1 MPLTCVAQA
10 VPPSQASSPPRP
22 TIPANVVIE
31 EVIMGRGGARNLH
44 ASIARPK
51 NPSKTPMAAVLFIHG
66 GSWSARAHNVS
77 WSGDPDPSSFEW
89 LFLASHGFFVASI
102 EYRLS
107 GEAKWPAQ
115 IEDCKL
121 GVRWMR
127 ANAAKYNVDPG
138 RIGCWGGS
146 AGAHLAACLG
156 TMDQP
161 EYEGH
166 GGYEGVSS
174 RVQAVVDYCGPVDF
188 TSGTFANGST
198 TIPEVNKEKAIAMLN
213 ALFGATFAEKPELW
227 RQASPLVH
235 VRAGDPP
242 FLIVHGELD
251 EAVSLAQATTFAAAL
266 RQAGVPVE
274 LQVVK
279 GLGHDFEPIWK
290 GWPNAP
296 TTVPTASEL
305 KTGMIEFLDRYLWAP
320 ATFGAGARS

>member
-1 MPLTCVAQA
+1 MAQA
-10 VPPSQASSPPRP
+10 ASPAPPTAASGG
-22 TIPANVVIE
+22 ILDQVAIDEVV
-31 EVIMGRGGARNLH
+31 MGKGGARTLH
-44 ASIARPK
+44 AAIAWPK
-51 NPSKTPMAAVLFIHG
+51 NPPKTPMAAVLFIHG
-66 GSWSARAHNVS
+66 GSWSARAQNVS
-77 WSGDPDPSSFEW
+77 WSGDPDPHSFEW

-188 TSGTFANGST
+188 TRGTFADGST
-198 TIPEVNKEKAIAMLN
+198 TISEASKEKVVAMLN
-213 ALFGATFAEKPELW
+213 ALFGATFAEKPDLW
-227 RQASPLVH
+227 REASPITH

-251 EAVSLAQATTFAAAL
+251 EAVSLAQAKTFAAAL

-274 LQVVK
+274 LQIVK
-279 GLGHDFEPIWK
+279 GLGHDFDPIWQ

-296 TTVPTASEL
+296 VTDPSAARL
-305 KTGMIEFLDRYLWAP
+305 KAGMIEFLERYL
-320 ATFGAGARS
+320 